1 MVIINPIASGMVFVT
16 QISLNNDFFILHMST
31 NHFRPTKSYQKGKT
45 IMGTDP
51 IQLLDDF
58 QPIHPDVHTEDKQT
72 P

>member
-1 MVIINPIASGMVFVT
+1 MKTVATLVCSAGARNTLGP
-16 QISLNNDFFILHMST
+16 
-31 NHFRPTKSYQKGKT
+31 KGKT

-58 QPIHPDVHTEDKQT
+58 QPIHPDVPTEDKQT